1 MVYYHVK
8 FMKVHLISREYPWQS
23 VQEINLTPP
32 SNTFNQGRSMMPS
45 NLAVG
50 LPVTA
55 LIKASHIVL
64 GVKK

>member
-1 MVYYHVK
+1 MVYYHNQ
-8 FMKVHLISREYPWQS
+8 FLSTANQGEHPWQS

-32 SNTFNQGRSMMPS
+32 SNTFNQERLMMSS